1 VAEWTGGSPMRTV
14 GASVLDILTT
24 ALIAVYLLVD
34 ASRTLHWSFSLV
46 ASRHRETIRDAF
58 EKSAERMQRWVGGQ
72 GILMLTHGGSAL
84 LTFWLLGL
92 PYFLVVAVFAALINV
107 IPFLGPILTLIV
119 AGLIAAV
126 EAPGKL
132 LGVVIFYLAYHNVE
146 GAFLQPRIMS
156 HAVGVPGITVI
167 IALLIGYELAGIVG
181 MLVSVPTAVLIA
193 ELKADL
199 LR

>member
-1 VAEWTGGSPMRTV
+1 MVS
-14 GASVLDILTT
+14 
-24 ALIAVYLLVD
+24 LLPERYR
-34 ASRTLHWSFSLV
+34 S
-46 ASRHRETIRDAF
+46 TIRNGF
-58 EKSAERMQRWVGGQ
+58 VRGSRRMQRWVGGQ
-72 GILMLTHGGSAL
+72 ALLMLTHGGSAL
-84 LTFWLLGL
+84 ITFWLLGL
-92 PYFLVVAVFAALINV
+92 PYFAAIAVFAALINV

-119 AGLIAAV
+119 AGVIAAI